1 MMHLLCQ
8 KCKVLII
15 SINCSIVR
23 SQIVRYFYT
32 AVKLIDT
39 DAATLF
45 IVWPSVRRM
54 RHSIATKKYLLLHQM
69 KNDSHILV
77 ADDNRGVLEA
87 LELLLR
93 RHFRQVTLIRNPAV
107 IMSAVADG
115 RPDVVLLDMNFTSAF
130 NNGNEGLY
138 WLERLRATYPQLP
151 VVLMTAF
158 ADIPL
163 AIKGIKAGAADFIQK
178 PWDNDRIVEILIAA
192 ASKVRKYRDV
202 SCCPVMYWGE
212 SDEMSRLKELV
223 GKVAATDAT
232 VLITGENGT
241 GKELLA
247 EEIHRL
253 SGIAER
259 PMLKVDMGAVSETL
273 FESELFGH
281 RKGAFT
287 GAVSDRKGK
296 LAEASGSSLFM
307 DEIGNMPL
315 HLQAKLLSALQNR
328 QLTALGSNHPVSF
341 DIRLICATNRNID
354 AMVADGAFRED
365 LLYRINTIRLHLP
378 PLRQRKDDILVLARR
393 FAAEFGTR
401 YRGCEMS
408 LSDSA
413 ANRLVGYHWPGNI
426 RELRH
431 AVEMAVIISGSSDTL
446 SASDFEL
453 STVASV
459 SPEIPKAA
467 MTIEEME
474 RQMISEA
481 IDACKG
487 NLSAAAQQL
496 GITRQTLYNKMRR
509 YAL

>member
-1 MMHLLCQ
+1 
-8 KCKVLII
+8 
-15 SINCSIVR
+15 
-23 SQIVRYFYT
+23 
-32 AVKLIDT
+32 
-39 DAATLF
+39 
-45 IVWPSVRRM
+45 
-54 RHSIATKKYLLLHQM
+54 M
-69 KNDSHILV
+69 KHDIHILV
-77 ADDNRGVLEA
+77 VDDNRGVLEA
-87 LELLLR
+87 LDLLLR
-93 RHFRQVTLIRNPAV
+93 RHFRRITLIGNPSA
-107 IMSAVADG
+107 IMSAVAED

-138 WLERLRATYPQLP
+138 WLDRLRTACPQLP

-178 PWDNDRIVEILIAA
+178 PWDNDRIVEILASA
-192 ASKVRKYRDV
+192 ASKVRKRRDV
-202 SCCPVMYWGE
+202 ACAPVMYWGE
-212 SDEMSRLKELV
+212 SDEMSRLREMV

-232 VLITGENGT
+232 VLVTGENGT

-247 EEIHRL
+247 EEIHRQ
-253 SGIAER
+253 SGRAER

-296 LAEASGSSLFM
+296 LEEASGSSLFM
-307 DEIGNMPL
+307 DEIGNLPM

-328 QLTALGSNHPVSF
+328 QVTALGSNHPVSF
-341 DIRLICATNRNID
+341 DVRLICATNRDID
-354 AMVADGAFRED
+354 AMVAEGCFRED

-378 PLRQRKDDILVLARR
+378 PLRQRKADIMVLARR
-393 FAAEFGTR
+393 FAAEFGAR
-401 YRGCEMS
+401 YRGHEMAV
-408 LSDSA
+408 SDGAES
-413 ANRLVGYHWPGNI
+413 RLVGHSWPGNI

-431 AVEMAVIISGSSDTL
+431 AVEKAVIISGSADSL
-446 SASDFEL
+446 VASDFDL
-453 STVASV
+453 SPVAVASGG
-459 SPEIPKAA
+459 PTTPQPA

-474 RQMISEA
+474 RRMISEA
-481 IDACKG
+481 IDACGG
-487 NLSAAAQQL
+487 NLSAAAQRL